1 MCWDDEDDELL
12 EEGEDILEERMGYR

>member
-12 EEGEDILEERMGYR
+12 EEREDILEEMMGYR